1 MAGNKVY
8 PMGQCYKTFFYV
20 IKEWAKQARLFV
32 PRQTLQTKSN
42 V

>member
-8 PMGQCYKTFFYV
+8 PLGQCYKTFSYV
-20 IKEWAKQARLFV
+20 INEWAKQARLFV
-32 PRQTLQTKSN
+32 SKSN